1 MLETVNSLLNYPNTK
16 VVLVLLFSIMA
27 GYTLN
32 PVPEMMKN
40 LFHNSHLFKFF
51 VLFMLAL
58 LTTNGQVTTHRML
71 LCGVS
76 VIVVLLIFHLIRNYE
91 VSLNVSSTKK
101 HD

>member
-1 MLETVNSLLNYPNTK
+1 MLETVNSLLLNSNTK

-40 LFHNSHLFKFF
+40 LFNNSHLFKFF

-58 LTTNGQVTTHRML
+58 LTNAPVNSHKML

-76 VIVVLLIFHLIRNYE
+76 VIVVLLIFHLVRNYE